1 MKAPAVSAQGSTYIR
16 IEPAASF
23 NGDGIP
29 SLPGVR
35 FGGRRFFDTQTNRK
49 APSRTMIEV
58 RGLTKRY
65 GAEKAVDAI
74 SFDVRTGEI
83 LGFLGPNGAGKTTTM
98 KVITCYL
105 PPTEGVVLVDGLD
118 VTRDPL
124 AVRRR
129 IGYLPEHTPLYGEM
143 TVYDYLAFV
152 ADLRGIPGPD
162 VPRRIGVMAEV
173 CGLGEVLAKR
183 IETLSKGYRQRV
195 GIAQAIIHDP
205 PILILDEPT
214 SGLDPNQIAEI
225 RDLIKSLGKEKTV
238 ILSTHILSEVEA
250 SCDRVLIIHRGRLV
264 ADGAPSELQ
273 AHAVGGQ
280 RIRFGVQAANGAVE
294 ETLARWGRAKILDRE
309 TDGDGSVLFEL
320 TADTSDD
327 LRPELFRLA
336 VEQGWVLTE
345 LHRRRID
352 LEDVFRR
359 LTTESA

>member
-1 MKAPAVSAQGSTYIR
+1 
-16 IEPAASF
+16 
-23 NGDGIP
+23 
-29 SLPGVR
+29 
-35 FGGRRFFDTQTNRK
+35 
-49 APSRTMIEV
+49 MIEV

-105 PPTEGVVLVDGLD
+105 PPTEGVVEVDGLD

-152 ADLRGIPGPD
+152 ADLRGLPMAD
-162 VPRRIGVMAEV
+162 VPRRIGVMAEM
-173 CGLGEVLAKR
+173 CGLGDVLAKR

-273 AHAVGGQ
+273 ALAVGEQ

-294 ETLARWGRAKILDRE
+294 EALARWGRAKILDRE
-309 TDGDGSVLFEL
+309 TDGEGSVLFEL
-320 TADTSDD
+320 AADPSDD

-359 LTTESA
+359 LTTEST